1 MDALALACSAIGI
14 AAIALLAWL
23 DPKRRRALRRSSPVR
38 WLRLLLVATLLA
50 PGIAL
55 IAHHR
60 LATFIVWL
68 GLMCFAGW
76 AAAYA
81 VKLNPSKQE

>member
-1 MDALALACSAIGI
+1 MDLQALASCAVGI

-23 DPKRRRALRRSSPVR
+23 DPKRRPALRGSAAVR
-38 WLRLLLVATLLA
+38 RLRPLLIAVLLA

-68 GLMCFAGW
+68 GLMCVAGW

-81 VKLNPSKQE
+81 VKLKPSKQE